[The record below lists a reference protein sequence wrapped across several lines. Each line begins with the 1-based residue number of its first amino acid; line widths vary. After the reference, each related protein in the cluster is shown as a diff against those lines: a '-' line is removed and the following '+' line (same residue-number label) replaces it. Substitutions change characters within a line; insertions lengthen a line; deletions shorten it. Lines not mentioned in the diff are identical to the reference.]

1 MATNY
6 QCNEYSSN
14 VIKGFNDLREENLFC
29 DAILESSDG
38 QQFPVHRCLLITT
51 SSYFKAMFAGGFK
64 EASQGLEQPVV
75 LENVSSTCLS
85 SLLNFLYSGKL
96 KLTNKIVHEVLSAA
110 HMMQPKLVVD
120 ACTEHMIKR
129 MSTVTCFRNIEIAEG
144 LELDA
149 VKRAA
154 DNFILSNFVALSRTK
169 EFRELPVSKL
179 CRYLSDDRLEGEE
192 VSIFWA
198 AMEWIE

>member
-75 LENVSSTCLS
+75 LENVPSTW
-85 SLLNFLYSGKL
+85 FEF
-96 KLTNKIVHEVLSAA
+96 T
-110 HMMQPKLVVD
+110 
-120 ACTEHMIKR
+120 
-129 MSTVTCFRNIEIAEG
+129 AEFSVFG
-144 LELDA
+144 
-149 VKRAA
+149 
-154 DNFILSNFVALSRTK
+154 
-169 EFRELPVSKL
+169 
-179 CRYLSDDRLEGEE
+179 
-192 VSIFWA
+192 
-198 AMEWIE
+198 